1 MKKNARKDAGKKRA
15 VKGGGTVLVVAAHP
29 DDEALGCGGAIAR
42 HAAKGDDVHVVF
54 MADGIGAREKE
65 TAGKKAEKEKD
76 ARRKMAQAAA
86 RTLGARSPRFLDFP
100 DNRMDSVPLLDVVR
114 ALEPLIGEIN
124 PAVIYTHHAG
134 DLNIDHKIVCR
145 AVMTACRPLPGSPVR
160 EIYGFEV
167 LSSTE
172 WGVPGQDDAFHPVRY
187 TALDK
192 VCLDRKMK
200 ALRCYD
206 AEMRDFPHA
215 RSYRAAAALA
225 ELRGAQAGLAA
236 AEAFTV
242 LRLVEP

>member
-1 MKKNARKDAGKKRA
+1 MKRNAGKKRTA
-15 VKGGGTVLVVAAHP
+15 KAGRTVLVVAAHP

-42 HAAKGDDVHVVF
+42 HAAKGDGVHVVF
-54 MADGIGAREKE
+54 MADGIGAREKGVVE
-65 TAGKKAEKEKD
+65 KQTEREKA

-86 RTLGARSPRFLDFP
+86 VALGARPPRFLDFP

-134 DLNIDHKIVCR
+134 DLNIDHKITCR
-145 AVMTACRPLPGSPVR
+145 AVMTACRPLPGSQVR

-172 WGVPGQDDAFHPVRY
+172 WGVPGQDEAFRPARY

-192 VCLDRKMK
+192 SCLDRKMK
-200 ALRCYD
+200 ALRCYA
-206 AEMRDFPHA
+206 AEMHDFPHA
-215 RSYRAAAALA
+215 RSYKAAAALA
-225 ELRGAQAGLAA
+225 ELRGAQAGLPT